1 MGSDNGNSGRRRAPG
16 WLRILRTLLLL
27 AAVASLALAAYGL
40 MAKPRPADV
49 AIVFGNTVSAGGQPS
64 PRLAARLE
72 TARGLRTAGLVRT
85 LLVSGGIGRE
95 GYDESRA
102 MRDWLVHHGVPRAA
116 VVRDSL
122 GTNSEATAAHARA
135 WMAAHHA
142 ATAVIVTQYFHVAR
156 ATLACRAAGIRVM
169 GAAAPRWFEP
179 RDAYSIVREL
189 VALPVY
195 TFRALRAQ
203 VPRAHPDA
211 AASGA
216 EPRRKS

>member
-1 MGSDNGNSGRRRAPG
+1 VGSDNENSGRRHAPG
-16 WLRILRTLLLL
+16 WLRILRTLLVL

-40 MAKPRPADV
+40 LARPRPADV

-64 PRLAARLE
+64 PRLVARLE
-72 TARGLRTAGLVRT
+72 TARGLRTAGMVRT
-85 LLVSGGIGRE
+85 LFVSGGIGRE

-102 MRDWLVHHGVPRAA
+102 MRDWLVHHGVPRSA

-135 WMAAHHA
+135 WMAAHDA

-156 ATLACRAAGIRVM
+156 ASLACRAAGIRIT

-179 RDAYSIVREL
+179 RDAYSIAREL
-189 VALPVY
+189 AALPVY
-195 TFRALRAQ
+195 AVRGLSSLRPQA
-203 VPRAHPDA
+203 PTANAAGA
-211 AASGA
+211 AAKTG
-216 EPRRKS
+216 K